1 LQPHRRACWVI
12 PPKVNAAFVAQMEE
26 ILDLYTRPCDPK
38 RPLVGMDERP
48 MQLLK
53 ETRAPVGARPGR
65 PARYDYEYERNGTAV
80 HFLFAEP
87 LAGWRKV
94 TVRQRKTAVD
104 WAEEMRILLEEDYP
118 EAEQVVL
125 VCDNL
130 NTHKIASFYE
140 AFPPEQ
146 ARRLAARLEI
156 HYTPKHG
163 SWLNIA
169 ECELSVLVSQCLAR
183 RLADIDILRR
193 ESAAWA
199 TERTAA
205 QKTVDWQFNTDDARI
220 KLKHLYPHV

>member
-1 LQPHRRACWVI
+1 VI
-12 PPKVNAAFVAQMEE
+12 PPKANAAFVAQMEAV
-26 ILDLYTRPCDPK
+26 LDLYTRPYDPK
-38 RPLVGMDERP
+38 RPLVCMDERP

-53 ETRAPVGARPGR
+53 ETRMPVAARPGR
-65 PARYDYEYERNGTAV
+65 PGRYDYEYERNGTAV
-80 HFLFAEP
+80 HFLFTEP

-94 TVRQRKTAVD
+94 TVRERRTAVD
-104 WAEEMRILLEEDYP
+104 WAEEMRILLEDDYP

-140 AFPPEQ
+140 AFPAAQ

-156 HYTPKHG
+156 HHTPPHG

-183 RLADIDILRR
+183 RLGDIETVRR
-193 ESAAWA
+193 ESTSWA
-199 TERTAA
+199 THRTAA
-205 QKTVDWQFNTDDARI
+205 QKTVDWQFTTDDARVR
-220 KLKHLYPHV
+220 LKHLYPHV